1 MKSVTY
7 GKRSMAIRTFV
18 TLHRPGIFPILVQI
32 FPTDNPPM
40 RRTILS
46 SILVLL
52 STMALAQSSSPD
64 SLYERG
70 MDAITGVGPSRND
83 SLGIDY
89 FRRSSDLGYGPA
101 QIALAYYY
109 ETGNFLARD
118 PGQAVDLYRKA
129 AQQGDPLAGW
139 LAGRLYFLGIGGVA
153 DREAAQKWLKL
164 SADQN
169 NPYGA
174 YYLGRLMADRDYTK
188 APKLYKN
195 AADQGLPQAQYFYAK
210 ALKDG
215 RGIPLDR
222 FTAYVWYT
230 IAADAGYP
238 AAGPDLGELN
248 NGGYLTT
255 DQIEQAKA
263 KARDLEQVVVRAV
276 TARGCSGWDG
286 EFDEFPTPPPPKLQR
301 FCH

>member
-1 MKSVTY
+1 
-7 GKRSMAIRTFV
+7 
-18 TLHRPGIFPILVQI
+18 
-32 FPTDNPPM
+32 M

-46 SILVLL
+46 LILVLL
-52 STMALAQSSSPD
+52 STIASAQSSSPD

-109 ETGNFLARD
+109 ETGTFLARE

-153 DREAAQKWLKL
+153 DRDAAQKWLKL

-169 NPYGA
+169 NAYGA

-188 APKLYKN
+188 APKLYKI

-222 FTAYVWYT
+222 FAAYIWYS
-230 IAADAGYP
+230 IAADAGYA

-263 KARDLEQVVVRAV
+263 KARDMEQVVIRAV

>member
-1 MKSVTY
+1 
-7 GKRSMAIRTFV
+7 
-18 TLHRPGIFPILVQI
+18 
-32 FPTDNPPM
+32 
-40 RRTILS
+40 
-46 SILVLL
+46 
-52 STMALAQSSSPD
+52 
-64 SLYERG
+64 

-83 SLGIDY
+83 ALGIDY

-109 ETGNFLARD
+109 ETGTFLARE

-139 LAGRLYFLGIGGVA
+139 LAGRLYFLGLGGAA

-169 NPYGA
+169 NAYGA

-188 APKLYKN
+188 APKLYKI

-210 ALKDG
+210 TLKDG

-230 IAADAGYP
+230 LAADAGYA

-263 KARDLEQVVVRAV
+263 KARDLEQVVIRAV

>member
-1 MKSVTY
+1 
-7 GKRSMAIRTFV
+7 
-18 TLHRPGIFPILVQI
+18 
-32 FPTDNPPM
+32 M
-40 RRTILS
+40 RRTILPF
-46 SILVLL
+46 ILVLL
-52 STMALAQSSSPD
+52 STIAPAQSSSPD

-109 ETGNFLARD
+109 ETGTFLARE
-118 PGQAVDLYRKA
+118 PGRAVDLYRKA

-153 DREAAQKWLKL
+153 DRDAAQKWLKL

-169 NPYGA
+169 NAYGA
-174 YYLGRLMADRDYTK
+174 YFLGRLMADRDYTK
-188 APKLYKN
+188 APKLYKI

-210 ALKDG
+210 ALKEG

-230 IAADAGYP
+230 IAADAGYA

-263 KARDLEQVVVRAV
+263 KARDLEQVVIRAV